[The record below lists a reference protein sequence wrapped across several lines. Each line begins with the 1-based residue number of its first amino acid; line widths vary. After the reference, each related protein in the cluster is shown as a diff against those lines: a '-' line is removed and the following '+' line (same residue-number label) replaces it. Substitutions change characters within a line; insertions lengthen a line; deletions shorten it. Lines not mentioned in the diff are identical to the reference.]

1 MEVNL
6 HSRRLNDSEHTGLRV
21 DEIGFGN
28 IRILQD
34 PCGFCYGADAVMVAW
49 FAAEILG
56 RTRNWP
62 RRLCDLG
69 TGNGIIPLILSH
81 KTGIAEFT
89 GLDVQARSIELA
101 RRSTEMN
108 GLEDKLRFL
117 EGNVAELTKDSPLL
131 EAMGGEHSY
140 DVVISNPPYTENHG
154 GMKCEDDAR
163 MIARH
168 EVLGSLEDFLRG
180 ASLLL
185 SDKGDLF
192 LVHRPSRMVDV
203 MYTCRAFQLEPKTL
217 QLVSGKPKD
226 VPNIMLLHCVR
237 NGGRELRVLP
247 QQYTREE
254 DTGEYSPWMKKVYGI
269 F

>member
-81 KTGIAEFT
+81 K
-89 GLDVQARSIELA
+89 LPSC
-101 RRSTEMN
+101 
-108 GLEDKLRFL
+108 
-117 EGNVAELTKDSPLL
+117 NVTQSAQGWMYRHGALNSP
-131 EAMGGEHSY
+131 GG
-140 DVVISNPPYTENHG
+140 
-154 GMKCEDDAR
+154 A
-163 MIARH
+163 
-168 EVLGSLEDFLRG
+168 
-180 ASLLL
+180 
-185 SDKGDLF
+185 
-192 LVHRPSRMVDV
+192 
-203 MYTCRAFQLEPKTL
+203 PK
-217 QLVSGKPKD
+217 
-226 VPNIMLLHCVR
+226 
-237 NGGRELRVLP
+237 
-247 QQYTREE
+247 
-254 DTGEYSPWMKKVYGI
+254 
-269 F
+269 